1 MRVYFLNIHPN
12 FLPGEKRRFVFHG
25 ILLSRV
31 WWFWDSLDNIP
42 VGFQPYNR
50 YFWLRDPRICFMFIY
65 ISGRWNPTI
74 LTKLAYRLFYA
85 FSTGWE
91 QLQVSSKEQNNCLP
105 YGIKWPNLIA
115 YFHGFKQS
123 VFVYFLAFI
132 LHMKQ
137 RFLWLTMH
145 KKSESFLSIV
155 NASQWNT
162 IYMCNF
168 NIKITGSFKFSIF
181 QIILPSTLIIQN
193 SLFMIYRKK
202 ATEFWYE

>member
-1 MRVYFLNIHPN
+1 M
-12 FLPGEKRRFVFHG
+12 
-25 ILLSRV
+25 
-31 WWFWDSLDNIP
+31 
-42 VGFQPYNR
+42 
-50 YFWLRDPRICFMFIY
+50 
-65 ISGRWNPTI
+65 T
-74 LTKLAYRLFYA
+74 
-85 FSTGWE
+85 
-91 QLQVSSKEQNNCLP
+91 
-105 YGIKWPNLIA
+105 NLIA
-115 YFHGFKQS
+115 FFHGFKQS